1 MPTRSSPRDPA
12 SNPPQRLT
20 FSDGTTADLVVR
32 DGTWAIEIDGVV
44 QSHLGDPAEPPKLSS
59 IRWMLAALG
68 DKAPRTC
75 AHLGGGLM
83 TLPRAISHRWPTT
96 EQVVVEVE
104 PSLIELATG
113 RFPVPERVVLEQAE
127 ARSWLEGQPPGRLDA
142 VVIDIFS
149 GNRIPPAF
157 SSLECMTAAR
167 HALTEDGRL
176 VLNSVAGPDLL
187 FTRRELATLRSL
199 FPSVAMI
206 VQGSALHGVRF
217 GNATL
222 IASASPI
229 DPGPI
234 RAALAGDPSKGALVT
249 QLDPIVRDA
258 EPLRESEQIWSPH
271 PTLPD
276 LGPALRAAEQAHAI
290 AGMVGRL
297 RAARNPPKDR
307 DP

>member
-1 MPTRSSPRDPA
+1 MPTRSSPPDPA
-12 SNPPQRLT
+12 NKPPQRLT

-32 DGTWAIEIDGVV
+32 DGTWAIEIDRVV
-44 QSHLGDPAEPPKLSS
+44 QSHLGDPAEPPKLAS

-68 DKAPRTC
+68 DRAPRTC

-83 TLPRAISHRWPTT
+83 TLPRAVAHRWPDTA
-96 EQVVVEVE
+96 QIVVEVE
-104 PSLIELATG
+104 QCLIDLATS
-113 RFPVPERVVLEQAE
+113 RFPVPERVALEQADARTWLE
-127 ARSWLEGQPPGRLDA
+127 ARPPAELDA

-157 SSLECMTAAR
+157 SSRECMSAAR
-167 HALTEDGRL
+167 HALAEGGRL

-187 FTRRELATLRSL
+187 FTRRELATLRDL

-229 DPGPI
+229 DPDPI

-249 QLDPIVRDA
+249 DLDPIVRDA
-258 EPLRESEQIWSPH
+258 TPLRESEDLWSPH

-276 LGPALRAAEQAHAI
+276 LGPALRAAEQAQA
-290 AGMVGRL
+290 VGGIVRHI
-297 RAARNPPKDR
+297 RAPGRRPTDT
-307 DP
+307 DG